1 MSQTR
6 QSQDKSDPHPRADD
20 LAAFPLTPPLPL
32 PAGHT
37 VETITAFFASME
49 LEGAPSEEMRNYWVQ
64 DWPRFVYTLGLAHG
78 QTGECLELGANPYY
92 TTLLLKH
99 FTSLKLS
106 LANYFGEEFPGPMRQ
121 TVRFNDPVTG
131 KRDSERLKF
140 FHFNV
145 EQEEFP
151 FSDHRF
157 DLVVLG
163 EIIEH
168 LQNDPV
174 RVLHQ
179 IKRVLKPS
187 GQLILTTPNVNRLEN
202 VCRMISGTNI
212 YDPYSGYGAYGR
224 HNREYNRHEVTL
236 LLDYC
241 GFDIDIAFTADVH
254 ENEATRYVPV
264 AEVARLLK
272 YREHDL
278 GQYLFVRA
286 TNARAAKAK
295 RPAWLYRSYP
305 PGELEP

>member
-1 MSQTR
+1 MGLIKDDNTR
-6 QSQDKSDPHPRADD
+6 AHPGGESV
-20 LAAFPLTPPLPL
+20 FPLTPPLPL
-32 PAGHT
+32 PAGQT
-37 VETITAFFASME
+37 ADTITKFFASME
-49 LEGAPSEEMRNYWVQ
+49 LEGAPRDEMRNYWRQ
-64 DWPRFVYTLGLAHG
+64 DWPRFVHTLGLAHG

-106 LANYFGEEFPGPMRQ
+106 LANYFGEEFPGPMNQ
-121 TVRFNDPVTG
+121 TVRFNNPATG
-131 KRDSERLKF
+131 KPETERLKF
-140 FHFNV
+140 FHFNI

-157 DLVVLG
+157 DLVVFC

-168 LQNDPV
+168 LQTDPV

-187 GQLILTTPNVNRLEN
+187 GRLIVSTPNVSRLEN
-202 VCRMISGTNI
+202 VCRMIAGVNV

-224 HNREYNRHEVTL
+224 HNREYNRHELTL
-236 LLDYC
+236 LLDHC
-241 GFDIDIAFTADVH
+241 GFEVDLAFSADVH
-254 ENEATRYVPV
+254 ENGSDRYFPV
-264 AEVARLLK
+264 AQVADLLK
-272 YREHDL
+272 HRELDL

-286 TNARAAKAK
+286 INARPAKTR
-295 RPAWLYRSYP
+295 RPRWLYRSYP